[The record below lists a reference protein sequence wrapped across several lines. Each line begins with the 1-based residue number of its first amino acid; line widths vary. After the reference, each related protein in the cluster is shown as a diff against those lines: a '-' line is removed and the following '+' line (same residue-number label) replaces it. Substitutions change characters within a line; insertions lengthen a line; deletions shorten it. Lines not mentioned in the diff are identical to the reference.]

1 MTTNSLKETLY
12 QSLDKKGVLENLKVN
27 NLFNKAQLRSK
38 LLSNVLSDKKPSSKA
53 ENIKLQTKTINIY
66 EDENINLVKITCSL
80 FSDFLKKNNLTYTQ
94 SVFIPEIGIND
105 LYSENELL
113 GHFNDKFKNFESKD
127 SAIIINI
134 LMNINKFNI
143 NKNVLESKLSQTDV
157 DTNLD
162 IEEKFRLIDSKYLSK
177 IDIEKLMPSKLTE
190 EKNLK
195 YQRELEAR
203 LRNDMQKEVLSSN
216 NCRYQG

>member
-105 LYSENELL
+105 LYNENELL

>member
-105 LYSENELL
+105 LYNENELL

-203 LRNDMQKEVLSSN
+203 LRNDMQKEVLSNN

>member
-203 LRNDMQKEVLSSN
+203 LRNDMQKEVLSNN